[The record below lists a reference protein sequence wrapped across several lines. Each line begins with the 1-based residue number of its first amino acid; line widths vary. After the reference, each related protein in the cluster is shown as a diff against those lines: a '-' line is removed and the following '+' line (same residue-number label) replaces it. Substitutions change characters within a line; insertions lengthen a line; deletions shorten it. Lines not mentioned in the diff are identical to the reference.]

1 MTDIEAPEAPLNS
14 TKAEDK
20 SAKNSSGDD
29 ITFPPPKQ
37 AVVVYTP
44 ITYTFTQ
51 TTNRETNESVSSD
64 PQTTFVKGP
73 WKGFVNIISSNAT
86 EHNASS
92 TTTTSTG
99 DNPTFKKRKVKV
111 RMGAMVIKMVNRLI
125 AENVIAHDRVHLT
138 RSATHVLVR
147 ILAGERTIPI
157 LLMRCERIGV
167 GVVVGHAFG
176 TSLEWSMTPN
186 ATLETQQNVVPFS
199 LDMLLAAEGDVPTQA
214 EGGDVEGHMISR
226 SEQTPKDGGGEEDE
240 ADEEVSIS

>member
-14 TKAEDK
+14 TKADDK

-51 TTNRETNESVSSD
+51 TTNRETNESVSG

-138 RSATHVLVR
+138 RSATHVFVR

-186 ATLETQQNVVPFS
+186 ATLETQQNVVQFS

-214 EGGDVEGHMISR
+214 EGGDVPG
-226 SEQTPKDGGGEEDE
+226 
-240 ADEEVSIS
+240 